1 MYNYRAVV
9 TDIHDGDTFTLTL
22 DLGFN
27 VSITDQKLR
36 LAHCNAPELATA
48 AGKAALVWVAHLMP
62 IGTQVTVDTIKVEG
76 EREKFGRW
84 LAAITLPDGTDLAT
98 VMIAAGQAVAY
109 EGGAR

>member
-1 MYNYRAVV
+1 MYQYRGTVV
-9 TDIHDGDTFTLTL
+9 DIHDGDTFTLTL

-27 VSITDQKLR
+27 VSLTDQKLR

-62 IGTQVTVDTIKVEG
+62 VGTQVTVDTIKVEG
-76 EREKFGRW
+76 DKEKYGRW
-84 LAAITLPDGTDLAT
+84 LMQVTLPDGTDLAT
-98 VMIAAGQAVAY
+98 VMIAAGQAVPY